1 MAMALGLVGVAMA
14 LGLVVVE
21 LAAARAAVAAVVA
34 GGGVK
39 VKALGDV
46 RLPRIASKSLRGAYE
61 PCQP

>member
-1 MAMALGLVGVAMA
+1 MAMA

-21 LAAARAAVAAVVA
+21 LAAARAAVAAAAVVA

-46 RLPRIASKSLRGAYE
+46 RLPRIASKSLRGAYKT
-61 PCQP
+61 CQP